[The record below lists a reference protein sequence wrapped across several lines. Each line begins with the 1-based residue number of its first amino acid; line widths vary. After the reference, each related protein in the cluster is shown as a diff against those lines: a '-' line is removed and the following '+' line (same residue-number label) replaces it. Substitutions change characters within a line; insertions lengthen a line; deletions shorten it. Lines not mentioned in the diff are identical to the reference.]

1 MEPYRILL
9 ADDHILFRQG
19 MKRIIEEMPETKVV
33 GEASDG
39 QEAIELVKK
48 LLPDL
53 AILDISMPKIGG
65 IEACREIKRLFPN
78 VKLLV
83 LTMHKDRE
91 YFYQALS
98 AGAQGYL
105 LKEDSDEELFTAI
118 GTIRKGAIYVTKA
131 LTGVISTDISA
142 LFRGAERKLS
152 RSLTTREREVLKFI
166 SEGKSNSEVAEI
178 LRISV
183 RTVET
188 HRANIMNKLDL
199 KNTAEL
205 VRYAIHSGLDRM
217 SYESSLS

>member
-1 MEPYRILL
+1 MEPYRIVL
-9 ADDHILFRQG
+9 ADEHLLFRQG
-19 MKRIIEEMPETKVV
+19 MKKIINETPEMKVV
-33 GEASDG
+33 GEAGDG

-53 AILDISMPKIGG
+53 AILDISMPKLSG
-65 IEACREIKRLFPN
+65 IEACREIRRLFPD
-78 VKLLV
+78 VKILV

-91 YFYQALS
+91 YLYQAIS

-105 LKEDSDEELFTAI
+105 LKEDSDEELFAAI

-131 LTGVISTDISA
+131 LAGVVSTDISA
-142 LFRGAERKLS
+142 LFRKGERHLP
-152 RSLTTREREVLKFI
+152 RSLTAREREVLKFI
-166 SEGKSNSEVAEI
+166 CEGKSNSEVADV

-188 HRANIMNKLDL
+188 HRANMMNKLDL

-205 VRYAIHSGLDRM
+205 VRYAMENGLD
-217 SYESSLS
+217 

>member
-19 MKRIIEEMPETKVV
+19 MKRIIDEMPGTHVV
-33 GEASDG
+33 GEANDG
-39 QEAIELVKK
+39 QEAVELVKE

-53 AILDISMPKIGG
+53 VILDISMPKLSGL
-65 IEACREIKRLFPN
+65 EACREIRHLFPD
-78 VKLLV
+78 VKILV

-91 YFYQALS
+91 FLLHAIS

-105 LKEDSDEELFTAI
+105 LKEDSDEELFAAL

-131 LTGVISTDISA
+131 LAGVVSTDISA
-142 LFRGAERKLS
+142 LIRGGQRKFS
-152 RSLTTREREVLKFI
+152 RSLTAREREILKFL
-166 SEGKSNSEVAEI
+166 SEGKSNSEVAEV
-178 LRISV
+178 LRISI

-199 KNTAEL
+199 RNTAEL
-205 VRYAIHSGLDRM
+205 VRYAIEHGLD
-217 SYESSLS
+217 

>member
-19 MKRIIEEMPETKVV
+19 MKRIIDEMPGTNVV
-33 GEASDG
+33 GEANDG
-39 QEAIELVKK
+39 QEAVELVKE

-53 AILDISMPKIGG
+53 VILDISMPKLSGL
-65 IEACREIKRLFPN
+65 EACREIRHLFPD
-78 VKLLV
+78 VKILV

-91 YFYQALS
+91 FLLHAIS

-105 LKEDSDEELFTAI
+105 LKEDSDEELFAAL

-131 LTGVISTDISA
+131 LAGVVSTDISA
-142 LFRGAERKLS
+142 LIRGGQRTFS
-152 RSLTTREREVLKFI
+152 RSLTAREREILKFL
-166 SEGKSNSEVAEI
+166 SEGKSNSEVAEV
-178 LRISV
+178 LRISI

-199 KNTAEL
+199 RNTAEL
-205 VRYAIHSGLDRM
+205 VRYAIEHGLD
-217 SYESSLS
+217 

>member
-1 MEPYRILL
+1 MEPYRIVL

-19 MKRIIEEMPETKVV
+19 MKKIIDELPEIQVV
-33 GEASDG
+33 GAANDG
-39 QEAIELVKK
+39 LEAIDLVKK

-53 AILDISMPKIGG
+53 AILDISIPKLSG
-65 IEACREIKRLFPN
+65 IEACREIRHLFPN
-78 VKLLV
+78 VKILV

-91 YFYQALS
+91 YLYQALS
-98 AGAQGYL
+98 AGAHGYL
-105 LKEDSDEELFTAI
+105 LKEDSDEELFAAI

-131 LTGVISTDISA
+131 LAGVVSTDISA
-142 LFRGAERKLS
+142 LFRGGERKLS
-152 RSLTTREREVLKFI
+152 RSLTGREREVLKFI

-178 LRISV
+178 LRISI

-205 VRYAIHSGLDRM
+205 VRYAIQNSLD
-217 SYESSLS
+217 